1 MDKRLIKKKKKI
13 RFHDIALRRTGKVKE
28 CMDLST
34 NRLLMICTE
43 VEEFQFHFR
52 IAYELGEALPIVGLQ
67 PAEQAPELF

>member
-1 MDKRLIKKKKKI
+1 
-13 RFHDIALRRTGKVKE
+13 
-28 CMDLST
+28 MDLST